1 MSRSSRTSAVVL
13 CALALAACSSGLE
26 PTGCHSD
33 DQCPSA
39 SRCQAGICTSDA
51 RPVAVIAPLGEV
63 EAYALVQLDG
73 RASDDRDGEDA
84 PVEHVWTVRAVTARC
99 APPEV
104 VGREPLAQVR
114 FGCPGTF
121 EVSLAVRDRLGVE
134 SAPAVAEV
142 HVVPSSG
149 APVVFAG
156 ADVGT
161 DHACSG
167 SPLLCRTTEAV
178 TLTASTATGLAIQW
192 SVEAPLDRA
201 LESGTRRVRFVPGPA
216 AAEVRA
222 EIETDG
228 TAISGDWIF
237 RIEARD
243 AYGVVGA
250 AYTRVSVRNRA
261 PVLATEQPA
270 PFPHLFDPARSSFT
284 SSGEVGFDVSDP
296 DGDPIVVSATWRHA
310 GDGGAYFE
318 GVLGHATVSFGV
330 DVPYAAPADALK
342 LRGGAELSRRI
353 ELVARDVN
361 RGEGRADVAIEIDD
375 RPPVPAGGAVDA
387 RVPHVFDARASRY
400 VATARLGAWTDPD
413 GDPLFAAPGVAPC
426 EAVTIEDGLARV
438 TCSVPYEGAPAVGL
452 LAGVRSVPVRIHD
465 PWTDAASIPVY
476 SLEIL
481 NQPPAMDLVTD
492 VAGLLALWQFEG
504 SFTCMTTLYVSG
516 ATFTA
521 TPTVADPDGDP
532 VVLRADAPPGGSAS
546 PTDCVCTSGSCV
558 PIRFVQPVE
567 VLRCLAPYVPSTI
580 TASDGGSSVTVV
592 ASPPLVRG

>member
-1 MSRSSRTSAVVL
+1 MSRSSRSFVVVL
-13 CALALAACSSGLE
+13 GALALAACSSGLE

-39 SRCQAGICTSDA
+39 SRCQAGICTADA
-51 RPVAVIAPLGEV
+51 RPVAAIAPIGEV

-73 RASDDRDGEDA
+73 RGSDDRDGEDA
-84 PVEHVWTVRAVTARC
+84 PVDHVWTVRAVSARC
-99 APPEV
+99 EPPEV
-104 VGREPLAQVR
+104 TGRESLAQVR

-142 HVVPSSG
+142 QVVPSSG
-149 APVVFAG
+149 SPVVFAG

-161 DHACSG
+161 DHVCTG
-167 SPLLCRTTEAV
+167 TPLLCRTSDSV
-178 TLTASTATGLAIQW
+178 TLTASIASGLAVRW

-201 LESGTRRVRFVPGPA
+201 LESGTRRVRFVPGPD
-216 AAEVRA
+216 AAETRA

-237 RIEARD
+237 RVEARD

-250 AYTRVSVRNRA
+250 AYTRVSVRNRP
-261 PVLATEQPA
+261 PVLVTEASA
-270 PFPHLFDPARSSFT
+270 PFAHVFDRARSSFT
-284 SSGEVGFDVSDP
+284 SSGEVGWTVSDP

-310 GDGGAYFE
+310 GDGAAYFE
-318 GVLGHATVSFGV
+318 GVLGRGTVSFGV

-342 LRGGAELSRRI
+342 LRGGADLLRRI

-361 RGEGRADVAIEIDD
+361 RGEGRADVPIEIDD
-375 RPPVPAGGAVDA
+375 RAPVPAGGTVDA

-400 VATARLGAWTDPD
+400 VATARLGAWSDPD
-413 GDPLFAAPGVAPC
+413 GDPLFVDPGVAPC
-426 EAVTIEDGLARV
+426 DVVSIEDGLARV
-438 TCSVPYEGAPAVGL
+438 ECSVAYEGTPAVGL
-452 LAGVRSVPVRIHD
+452 LAGVRAVPVRIHD
-465 PWTDAASIPVY
+465 PWVDAASVPVY

-481 NQPPAMDLVTD
+481 NQPPALDVVTD
-492 VAGLLALWQFEG
+492 VAGLPVLLRPEWNFACA
-504 SFTCMTTLYVSG
+504 TILYVSG

-521 TPTVADPDGDP
+521 TPTVSDPDGDP
-532 VVLRADAPPGGSAS
+532 VLLHAAAPTGGSAS
-546 PTDCVCTSGSCV
+546 PTDTVCTSGACL
-558 PIRFVQPVE
+558 PIRFEQPAE
-567 VLRCLAPYVPSTI
+567 LLRCAPYVPSTI
-580 TASDGGSSVTVV
+580 TASDGGSSLTVA